1 MYVVKEKP
9 PEDTLAIYPVK
20 SDFQGIGSI
29 FLRPFGVPIKGNV
42 MLSLLPRAFSYLKLL
57 LGFR

>member
-29 FLRPFGVPIKGNV
+29 FLRPFGVRLKA
-42 MLSLLPRAFSYLKLL
+42 MLCYRCFRGLLAI
-57 LGFR
+57 